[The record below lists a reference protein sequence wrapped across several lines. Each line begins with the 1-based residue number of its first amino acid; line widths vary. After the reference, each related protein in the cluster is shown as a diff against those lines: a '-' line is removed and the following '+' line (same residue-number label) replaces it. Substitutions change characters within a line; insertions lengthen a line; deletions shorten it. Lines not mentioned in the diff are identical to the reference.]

1 MQLSII
7 SPCYNESKNIKKFIK
22 KVFQIFPKKKIE
34 LIIVD
39 DDSNDGTDKIIKK
52 LSKKYKNLKF
62 FSRKDKP
69 RDLSCS
75 CFLGI
80 KKTTYNKIL
89 IMDSDLQH
97 DPKDI
102 IKLYNKFVK
111 TNADIVVGSRNLLEI
126 NKGLSLFRQIASLLI
141 IKIFNF
147 FLGKKTSDPM
157 SGFFIFKKKIYN
169 RNNDY
174 FSKGFKILADL
185 IYSSKKKLIVK
196 DENINFK
203 IRKGNSSKMSIKIL
217 ILIILFIIKKV
228 FRLPLVR

>member
-7 SPCYNESKNIKKFIK
+7 SPCYNESKNIKKFIE
-22 KVFQIFPKKKIE
+22 KVFQTFPKKKIE

-39 DDSNDGTDKIIKK
+39 DDSNDGTDKIIRK
-52 LSKKYKNLKF
+52 LLKKYKNLKF

-69 RDLSCS
+69 RDLSSS

-80 KKTTYNKIL
+80 NKATCNKIL

-102 IKLYNKFVK
+102 IKLYNKLVK
-111 TNADIVVGSRNLLEI
+111 TNADVVVGSRNLLKR
-126 NKGLSLFRQIASLLI
+126 NKGLSLFRQIASVLI
-141 IKIFNF
+141 ILTFNL

-169 RNNDY
+169 KKNNY

-185 IYSSKKKLIVK
+185 IYSSKKRLIIK

-203 IRKGNSSKMSIKIL
+203 IRKGNYSKMSIKIL
-217 ILIILFIIKKV
+217 ILIVFFIFKKI
-228 FRLPLVR
+228 F